1 MVQGIDFLVSSG
13 YARCYSH
20 VAEMLGV
27 KEASVSNWRT
37 GRSSSTIEIY
47 NKVMDLVKEAQ
58 KFLEDASKMATSIH
72 ENIVAVNSEPMIKA
86 EAVCNALRLRLVQA
100 INELDYIDNDQ
111 RQRLTKLILEV

>member
-1 MVQGIDFLVSSG
+1 MASG

-37 GRSSSTIEIY
+37 GRSSSTIEVY

-58 KFLEDASKMATSIH
+58 KFLEDAGKTATSIH
-72 ENIVAVNSEPMIKA
+72 DNIIGNGIAVNSDSIPKT
-86 EAVCNALRLRLVQA
+86 EAVVNALRVRLVQA